1 MSWQEVNE
9 VSMDYYILIGVGA
22 ALSVLGFFLKRMK
35 EEIDIIKARNARLEV
50 NQARNHERINNLE
63 KVVEDR
69 RDDIK
74 RLFELTK

>member
-1 MSWQEVNE
+1 
-9 VSMDYYILIGVGA
+9 
-22 ALSVLGFFLKRMK
+22 MK
-35 EEIDIIKARNARLEV
+35 EEIDLIKARNARLEI

-74 RLFELTK
+74 RLFELNK